1 VAINWYKRLVEPAIA
16 PFPDVAI
23 ERVRVSIFHHYS
35 GYSMRHP
42 DFFQCAIAPI
52 AALFLAIGASQPAKA
67 TEHPLLLDGAPVQ
80 EQLDSSD
87 DFLVEDNSYIDV
99 YTFTGQ
105 AGQRVIITMTSEA
118 LDSYLI
124 LLDPNGNSIAQDDDS
139 AGNLDAQIDIV
150 LPVDGVYRVYANS
163 YSGGLQGAYTLQAS
177 IATAEAT
184 ETAATSNQSRYF
196 CDQAG
201 DVPLTMARSR
211 RRNQTFPLIQW
222 TSDWAPAPYSP
233 TERCQTVSTRLADIH
248 ARRDRLILTAGTL
261 NNQPVV
267 CVANSRD
274 EARQGICSADGLIL
288 TAQTR
293 REAEDLIRG
302 LQTSF
307 TQIVAGT
314 SPDILPATNAREDTI
329 PYIDL
334 SDF

>member
-1 VAINWYKRLVEPAIA
+1 MRHSDCFQWFALVPTAALLVAIGSTSPAQA
-16 PFPDVAI
+16 ND
-23 ERVRVSIFHHYS
+23 
-35 GYSMRHP
+35 
-42 DFFQCAIAPI
+42 
-52 AALFLAIGASQPAKA
+52 
-67 TEHPLLLDGAPVQ
+67 HPLRLDGAPVQ

-105 AGQRVIITMTSEA
+105 AGQRVIITMTSNA

-124 LLDPNGNSIAQDDDS
+124 LLDPDGNSIAQDDDS

-163 YSGGLQGAYTLQAS
+163 YSGGLQGPYTLQAS
-177 IATAEAT
+177 MVAADTIAVTT
-184 ETAATSNQSRYF
+184 TNQSRYF
-196 CDQAG
+196 CQQDG
-201 DVPLTMARSR
+201 EVPLTMARSR
-211 RRNQTFPLIQW
+211 RRNETFPLIQW

-233 TERCQTVSTRLADIH
+233 TERCQAVSTRLADIH

-261 NNQPVV
+261 NNQPVI

-274 EARQGICSADGLIL
+274 EARQGICATDGLIL
-288 TAQTR
+288 TTR
-293 REAEDLIRG
+293 TRLEAEDLIRG
-302 LQTSF
+302 LQISF

-314 SPDILPATNAREDTI
+314 SPDIVPATNTREDTT